1 MIIIPVKQNVE
12 YHKFGITIL
21 IIKQFVLI
29 NAKMS
34 I

>member
-1 MIIIPVKQNVE
+1 MIIILVELNVE

-29 NAKMS
+29 NVKML